1 MRIWMHASLAAAAGN
16 VRPGAAVAIACGDH
30 HAPLRGGLRPAHC
43 GRVCTPSS
51 AAGASVY
58 APWWCMC
65 RCATGPPPPP
75 QRAAQF
81 SPQRHVHARPASVGC
96 RRRSATPTRRHT
108 HHSHPKYI
116 HRTTQG
122 ILQSRIVGYSPLHAR
137 YCWQCAC
144 AGRVGASQPMPLSLC
159 RCQLLLPCQTARRHG
174 AILGVLILHASHA
187 TRMLGSDEGQGA
199 AGWARPC
206 RRRAVAYDLT
216 HGPCS
221 TPLHSAPHAF
231 ARIRTNSCR

>member
-1 MRIWMHASLAAAAGN
+1 MDARILGCCCGQRAPRGSSCDCLRRPPRPLARWVAASPL
-16 VRPGAAVAIACGDH
+16 RPGLHPVKRGRGICVC
-30 HAPLRGGLRPAHC
+30 PLVVHVQVRYRA
-43 GRVCTPSS
+43 
-51 AAGASVY
+51 
-58 APWWCMC
+58 
-65 RCATGPPPPP
+65 PPPP